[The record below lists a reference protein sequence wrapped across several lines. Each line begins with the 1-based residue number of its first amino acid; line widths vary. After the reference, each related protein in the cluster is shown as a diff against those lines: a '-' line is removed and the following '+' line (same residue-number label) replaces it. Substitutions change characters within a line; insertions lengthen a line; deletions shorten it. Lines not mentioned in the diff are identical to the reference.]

1 MITSKH
7 LNNYNLQIDTDS
19 ATQLLEEYIRKT
31 VEGHGA
37 EGILT
42 GLSGGIDSA
51 VLACLAVR
59 ALGPENV
66 HVSFLF
72 DRHSAKDSRE
82 KAELVADWLGLKLE
96 ITDISLKMANWGV
109 YASPIMSGA
118 GYPQWLN
125 RLVQNIYHRLF
136 GETPF
141 MSSLRLGSG
150 TASFSP
156 LKKQAYNL
164 AIRPIVNGF
173 DARHTYRRA
182 YLERKAVENGWL
194 LLGGA
199 NRSEVLVGWFVKGGI
214 DDLSIQPLSRLYKSQ
229 VRQLA
234 DFLCVPERI
243 RECAPTPDMRNGITD
258 EFGMGINYRTLDVIL
273 DLLARDLPD
282 QTIRACGVASRDLTL
297 VRELHRLSAWK
308 RTSPSIQ
315 PPVDGGPD
323 SELRL
328 TARSDSVFY
337 PE

>member
-1 MITSKH
+1 MIASKP
-7 LNNYNLQIDTDS
+7 LNNYNLEIDANSTVQILKKSIRS
-19 ATQLLEEYIRKT
+19 AAED
-31 VEGHGA
+31 HGA
-37 EGILT
+37 KGILA
-42 GLSGGIDSA
+42 GLSGGIDST
-51 VLACLAVR
+51 VLICLAVR

-66 HVSFLF
+66 HICYLF
-72 DRHSAKDSRE
+72 DRHSDKDSRDR
-82 KAELVADWLGLKLE
+82 AELAARWLGLKLE
-96 ITDISLKMANWGV
+96 VEDITRAMENRGV
-109 YASPIMSGA
+109 YTSPVMSGS
-118 GYPQWLN
+118 GQPQWLN
-125 RLVQNIYHRLF
+125 RLVQNLYCRLF

-150 TASFSP
+150 TTSFSL
-156 LKKQAYNL
+156 LKRQVYDL

-173 DARHTYRRA
+173 DARHIYRRTR
-182 YLERKAVENGWL
+182 LEQKAMENGWL

-199 NRSEVLVGWFVKGGI
+199 NRSEMLVGWFVKGGI
-214 DDLSIQPLSRLYKSQ
+214 DDLPIQPLSGLYKSQ

-234 DFLCVPERI
+234 AFLGVPEKI
-243 RECAPTPDMRNGITD
+243 RQCAPSPDMRNGITD
-258 EFGMGINYRTLDVIL
+258 EFGMGISYRTLDVIF

-282 QTIRACGVASRDLTL
+282 QTILACGIAYRDLAL

-308 RTSPSIQ
+308 RTPPPGP